1 MIFILNKL
9 LLFNILKV
17 QHLMHIIDIQA
28 ETIFQAL
35 SEPIRLRIV
44 RLLSVTHEEA
54 CLCELVDSLLE
65 PQYKL
70 SRHIKILKQTGLLS
84 ASKDGRWIY
93 HRLVDSSDYLKQLYQ
108 TVLMISDVNEQ
119 YSNDLKRF
127 QKRLLLREE
136 GRCRIGIQSPDFR
149 SDTIQKSIKN

>member
-1 MIFILNKL
+1 
-9 LLFNILKV
+9 
-17 QHLMHIIDIQA
+17 MHIIDIKA

-35 SEPIRLRIV
+35 SDPIRLRIV
-44 RLLSVTHEEA
+44 RLLSVTQEEA
-54 CLCELVDSLLE
+54 CLCEFVDALLE

-93 HRLVDSSDYLKQLYQ
+93 HRLVDSSVYLKQLYQ
-108 TVLMISDVNEQ
+108 TVLMISDVNKQ

-127 QKRLLLREE
+127 QNRLLLREE
-136 GRCRIGIQSPDFR
+136 GRCRIGIQNPDFQP
-149 SDTIQKSIKN
+149 DTIQKSVKN